1 MVLLLKVYC
10 IAYLALFRPPDLEK
24 KTNKNKAQ
32 MWQCSSLE
40 NYTSGR
46 STELKLCR
54 LIGGESGKLINLG
67 FPQCKTII
75 MPLIFQSPVP
85 LFLCLLFS
93 ALPSLYM
100 LSDVLSAPRFR
111 VDVFSLVVHAEFE
124 VGVLAP
130 EEFRWKIFLGED
142 LEPYVV
148 FVCHLHGKLF
158 VIHRW

>member
-1 MVLLLKVYC
+1 
-10 IAYLALFRPPDLEK
+10 
-24 KTNKNKAQ
+24 
-32 MWQCSSLE
+32 MWQCSSHE
-40 NYTSGR
+40 NYYTSGG

-54 LIGGESGKLINLG
+54 LIGGETDKLINLG
-67 FPQCKTII
+67 FPQSKTII

-93 ALPSLYM
+93 ALPSLCM
-100 LSDVLSAPRFR
+100 LSDVLSPPRFL

-142 LEPYVV
+142 LEPFVV
-148 FVCHLHGKLF
+148 FVCQLHGKLF